1 MGNFPKAEEFY
12 LKELKIRLNLLGQK
26 HLNVAVTLSTLGDI
40 YEKMENPQK
49 AEEFCLKSLKISQNL
64 FDENQCDGQFYE
76 KSLIFSKNILG
87 ETLCD
92 IPMLFKRLGRIYYKM
107 GNILKAEEF
116 YSKTLEACQN
126 FNLKK

>member
-1 MGNFPKAEEFY
+1 MNDMKVSSSKA
-12 LKELKIRLNLLGQK
+12 
-26 HLNVAVTLSTLGDI
+26 LSTWNMI
-40 YEKMENPQK
+40 MSEMAEQK

-76 KSLIFSKNILG
+76 KSLIFSKTILG
-87 ETLCD
+87 ENLCD